1 MKKLLAFALVLLIIA
16 SPSMAFT
23 GNGDGKDDKKKKDAS
38 SKNFSIVKSDDD
50 QFMLQVNTVEPG
62 YVKVK
67 ILSEDNTFIHE
78 QSISFD
84 HSVKVPF
91 DFSNLA
97 EGNYKF
103 QIDGPDVK
111 GTQEVFLSKMHEKD
125 VAAFV
130 EELEDNKVKLT
141 VYRENTPVT
150 VSLID
155 EDGHDYYE
163 QEVATENNFVQIF
176 DLSDVQN
183 KSMMLII
190 KGEKST
196 VSKVL

>member
-1 MKKLLAFALVLLIIA
+1 MKKLLAFALVLLVVA
-16 SPSMAFT
+16 SPSMAST
-23 GNGDGKDDKKKKDAS
+23 GNGDGKDDKKKDAS
-38 SKNFSIVKSDDD
+38 SKNFSIVKSDDN
-50 QFMLQVNTVEPG
+50 QFMLQVNSVEPG
-62 YVKVK
+62 HLKVK

-78 QSISFD
+78 QSISYD

-91 DFSNLA
+91 DFSNLD

-103 QIDGPDVK
+103 QIDGADMK
-111 GTQEVFLSKMHEKD
+111 GVQEVFLSKMHEKD

-130 EELEDNKVKLT
+130 QEIGDNKVKLT
-141 VYRENTPVT
+141 VYRESTPVT

-155 EDGHDYYE
+155 EDGHGYYKK
-163 QEVATENNFVQIF
+163 EVATENNFVQIF